1 LFFEVK
7 KDSVSVL
14 CDHKQVPIPR
24 LVYSQRF
31 YVNYV
36 IVCDDLCDV
45 RFPRSEVFLP
55 ELNHHFYDL
64 SLLDRRDFF
73 ELVAQLPEVKNLNDS
88 LIESIV
94 VQRHRHGVQDV
105 SGSID
110 FDIND

>member
-1 LFFEVK
+1 MFFKVK
-7 KDSVSVL
+7 KDPVSVL
-14 CDHKQVPIPR
+14 GDHKQVPISR

-31 YVNYV
+31 YVNYAV
-36 IVCDDLCDV
+36 VSDDLCDV

-64 SLLDRRDFF
+64 SLLDGRDLF

-88 LIESIV
+88 LIESVV

-105 SGSID
+105 SGFID